1 MAGTSTP
8 KGAKHPGMNIGMTAN
23 VCRRCGDVFPEKCI
37 TIELR
42 QLHPRH
48 GRAKGDVCLGCF
60 AEVLLEDEKASE
72 KILSALAKKLLER
85 ADAGP
90 SETQARVLTE
100 ESPDAGTP
108 E

>member
-8 KGAKHPGMNIGMTAN
+8 KGAKHPGMNIGMTGN
-23 VCRRCGDVFPEKCI
+23 VCRRCGEPFPDKCI

-42 QLHPRH
+42 QLHPRN

-60 AEVLLEDEKASE
+60 AEVLLEDPRASE
-72 KILSALAKKLLER
+72 KILSALASKLLER
-85 ADAGP
+85 AEKAPEPQAPEPTEGP
-90 SETQARVLTE
+90 PA
-100 ESPDAGTP
+100 AGTP